1 MSLSELAGLA
11 RRHFIALAV
20 VFIVALGIAYDFKH
34 TNPGY
39 AETATVALTTASPHN
54 SSYDGSLITTCQI
67 VVAWISG
74 PEGQRRLQHAG
85 VDSGFTVALVN
96 DSNAD
101 DPQYDHPYLTVSATN
116 QDAAATHRE
125 FVNGMAV
132 LNERLAGTQASAQMP
147 AQMRVTALVLA
158 DSGPNTLK
166 GSRSRTYGAL
176 GFLALVAAYLIAK
189 FLDNKSARLPK
200 WTRRMARA

>member
-1 MSLSELAGLA
+1 
-11 RRHFIALAV
+11 
-20 VFIVALGIAYDFKH
+20 
-34 TNPGY
+34 
-39 AETATVALTTASPHN
+39 
-54 SSYDGSLITTCQI
+54 
-67 VVAWISG
+67 
-74 PEGQRRLQHAG
+74 
-85 VDSGFTVALVN
+85 
-96 DSNAD
+96 
-101 DPQYDHPYLTVSATN
+101 
-116 QDAAATHRE
+116 
-125 FVNGMAV
+125 
-132 LNERLAGTQASAQMP
+132 MP

>member
-1 MSLSELAGLA
+1 MSLSELVGLA
-11 RRHFIALAV
+11 RRHVIAVAV
-20 VFIVALGIAYDFKH
+20 VFLIALGIAYDFKH

-67 VVAWISG
+67 VVAWIAG
-74 PEGQRRLQHAG
+74 PEGQRSLQHVG

-101 DPQYDHPYLTVSATN
+101 DPQYDHPYLTVIATN
-116 QDAAATHRE
+116 QEVAVTHRE

-132 LNERLAGTQASAQMP
+132 LNERLTGTQASAHMP

-158 DSGPNTLK
+158 DSGPSTLT

-176 GFLALVAAYLIAK
+176 GFLTLIAAYLVAK
-189 FLDNKSARLPK
+189 FLDSKSVRLPK
-200 WTRRMARA
+200 WTRWMARA

>member
-11 RRHFIALAV
+11 RRHVIAVTV
-20 VFIVALGIAYDFKH
+20 VFLIALGIAYDFKH

-39 AETATVALTTASPHN
+39 AETATVTLTTASPHN
-54 SSYDGSLITTCQI
+54 SSYEGSLITTCQV

-74 PEGQRRLQHAG
+74 PEGQRSLQHVGAG
-85 VDSGFTVALVN
+85 SGFTVTLVN

-101 DPQYDHPYLTVSATN
+101 DPQYEHPYLTASATN
-116 QDAAATHRE
+116 LDAAATHRE
-125 FVNGMAV
+125 FVKGMDV
-132 LNERLAGTQASAQMP
+132 LNERLASTQASAQMP

-158 DSGPNTLK
+158 DSGPNTLA

-176 GFLALVAAYLIAK
+176 GFLALVAAYLIAR
-189 FLDNKSARLPK
+189 FFDNRSARFPK
-200 WTRRMARA
+200 WRRWMARA